1 MLEDDEENGDVSS
14 LEAMEVEI
22 PVGVRERPTISHTI
36 SVGSPQH
43 YGSRNP
49 VQIVPENNTILRR
62 STSFGSL
69 VEEEEEEEEVHVRT
83 RPTTFRSSRHEENPP
98 VHKSVNQVG
107 GSQTQQRLSPTHT
120 TQTDDQTN
128 GTSNNVAG
136 TSTST
141 SGVDDVCD
149 KTQHVPSPTIG
160 IDKWDTKDDLH
171 IWQDMRAKI
180 YRKNLIELISPQ
192 RPGPLGYLDRVSAS
206 MVNKQDNLSDADF
219 GYRIHF
225 ADLQRIHIQ
234 YLHSKL
240 VNLAV
245 SAHFNG
251 DDWRPGGKAEEI
263 GKVLKEYIQAVRDH
277 EYMGKYARTSNDP
290 FIATS
295 QRLYDKKFL
304 EAAMT
309 KNGYKMPED
318 FLPPPRQQYEQQLP
332 QHEAPIPLIERL
344 KKHSVPTGPWERDN
358 TDKPARTLI
367 STRTKAWKRAYW
379 TRIGAALIGG
389 TFLIAPM
396 WILALQ
402 RNLFVHLSVATA
414 CIAAFGIS
422 ISLYLETVDGVFAAT
437 LAYAAVIMVFVGIVI
452 EETGSS

>member
-1 MLEDDEENGDVSS
+1 MLEDNEENDDVSS
-14 LEAMEVEI
+14 LEAMEVEV
-22 PVGVRERPTISHTI
+22 PVGVRERPTTSHAISA
-36 SVGSPQH
+36 SSSQH
-43 YGSRNP
+43 CGSRNP
-49 VQIVPENNTILRR
+49 VQIVPANNTILRR
-62 STSFGSL
+62 STSFESL

-98 VHKSVNQVG
+98 LHKSVHQIG
-107 GSQTQQRLSPTHT
+107 GSQTQQQLSPTHT

-136 TSTST
+136 TSTSNQR
-141 SGVDDVCD
+141 SDDDCD
-149 KTQHVPSPTIG
+149 KTQHAASPNG

-180 YRKNLIELISPQ
+180 YQKNLIELISPQ

-309 KNGYKMPED
+309 RNGYKMPED

-344 KKHSVPTGPWERDN
+344 KRHSVPTGPWERDN

-402 RNLFVHLSVATA
+402 RNLFVHLGVATA

-452 EETGSS
+452 QETG